1 MARAMPEA
9 EHGKW
14 LMRGVFC
21 YEPPRNTG

>member
-21 YEPPRNTG
+21 YKPLRNTG